1 MEKKEQLG
9 QRGRE
14 RKVSLMESA
23 ITFYQYNGLRHL
35 CATTSTHT
43 GGAGMYLF
51 SSFSWF
57 SLSNRTMVQLGGAL
71 ELFKRPSAQKMRL

>member
-14 RKVSLMESA
+14 GKVSLMESA

-35 CATTSTHT
+35 CATTSTHR
-43 GGAGMYLF
+43 GGGGMYLF

-71 ELFKRPSAQKMRL
+71 ELFKRPSAQKMRP